1 MCVFKIIKQQR
12 PSNIIFLKEND
23 CHMFKVK
30 KEYVHI
36 ILKNTEKRLG
46 RLWMDRIN
54 IELIIPGDV
63 IR

>member
-46 RLWMDRIN
+46 RL
-54 IELIIPGDV
+54 
-63 IR
+63 